1 MRSLMPRRST
11 AKSDPAPSRWAWRMQ
26 RLMLTPGFRLALRA
40 GVPFCVTLMAGLI
53 YLSDAD
59 RRAAIAQAVADTR
72 ASIQERPEFMVKL
85 MAIDGVKGQLAAD
98 IRALMPFELPQS
110 SFDMDLELLRS
121 QIVALPGIKAAN
133 VRIRPGGILHVDAEP
148 RVPVAIWR
156 TADGLM
162 LIDEGGAFVA
172 SIDARADFPQL
183 PLLAGEGPARHVPQ
197 ALRLVQT
204 GQALGDRMRGL
215 VRRGDR
221 RWDVVLDRDQRILLP
236 EVGAVAALERVIA
249 LEGAQEVLT
258 RDVVRV
264 DMRLRRRPTIQMSE
278 EATQQWWQVKQVTGQ

>member
-1 MRSLMPRRST
+1 
-11 AKSDPAPSRWAWRMQ
+11 
-26 RLMLTPGFRLALRA
+26 
-40 GVPFCVTLMAGLI
+40 
-53 YLSDAD
+53 
-59 RRAAIAQAVADTR
+59 
-72 ASIQERPEFMVKL
+72 
-85 MAIDGVKGQLAAD
+85 
-98 IRALMPFELPQS
+98 
-110 SFDMDLELLRS
+110 MDLELLRS

-133 VRIRPGGILHVDAEP
+133 VRIRPGGILQVDAEP

-183 PLLAGEGPARHVPQ
+183 PLLAGEGAARHVPQ

-215 VRRGDR
+215 VRMGDR